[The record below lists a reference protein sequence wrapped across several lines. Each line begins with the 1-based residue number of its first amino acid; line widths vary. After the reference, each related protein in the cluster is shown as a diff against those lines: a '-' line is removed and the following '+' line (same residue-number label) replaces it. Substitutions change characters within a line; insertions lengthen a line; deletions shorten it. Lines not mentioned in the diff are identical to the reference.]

1 MDASDPAFAL
11 VCVGSGGGP
20 LESNLSGYLLKP
32 YNAEWEAGIVAL
44 EAGSGQGTLK
54 RLLEQEPDL
63 FKTQSSATR
72 TYSASEIYTFVR
84 CFLITHAHLD
94 HVATLVLSTGSS
106 GGPRKR
112 VYANK
117 GTLNDLEG
125 IYNWRIWPNLAS
137 YDENDEDFKLL
148 YSPLAPNGKY
158 YTVFPEISVQIVPI
172 NHGTTDSGPYSS
184 SAFFIR
190 SDSHPLKREFLF
202 FGDVE
207 PDSITSSTPK
217 IINVW
222 RKAAPMI
229 PNTLSTIFIECSWP
243 SGRPD
248 DMLHGHL
255 NPEHL
260 RDELVALATEVY
272 HSRRSTSGGA
282 SRPQR
287 KRQKRNPLSSNELRG
302 LLSGVRVYIIHCK
315 DQSSP
320 VHGSSTQELI
330 AGQVRSLVQAAELGA
345 EILSANQGMHISQ
358 CLELFLFSDMAHSL
372 SQLFRRKVRASAS
385 K

>member
-1 MDASDPAFAL
+1 MDDTGPAFVL

-32 YNAEWEAGIVAL
+32 YNAGWEAGIVAL
-44 EAGSGQGTLK
+44 EAGSGQGTLN

-63 FKTQSSATR
+63 FRTQSSASR

-94 HVATLVLSTGSS
+94 HVSSLVLSTGSS
-106 GGPRKR
+106 AGPRKR

-117 GTLNDLEG
+117 ETLENLEG
-125 IYNWRIWPNLAS
+125 MYNWRIWPNLAS

-148 YSPLAPNGKY
+148 YSPLTPNGKY
-158 YTVFPEISVQIVPI
+158 HSVFPDTSVQIVPI
-172 NHGTTDSGPYSS
+172 NHGTTDLGPYSS

-190 SDSHPLKREFLF
+190 SDSHPSKREFLF

-255 NPEHL
+255 TPEHL
-260 RDELVALATEVY
+260 RDELIALATEVY
-272 HSRRSTSGGA
+272 HFRRSNSSSS

-287 KRQKRNPLSSNELRG
+287 KRQKRNALSADELRG
-302 LLSGVRVYIIHCK
+302 LLTGVRVYIIHCK
-315 DQSSP
+315 DQSASVDGP
-320 VHGSSTQELI
+320 STRELI
-330 AGQVRSLVQAAELGA
+330 AGQVRSLVEAAELGA
-345 EILSANQGMHISQ
+345 EILSADQGMYISE
-358 CLELFLFSDMAHSL
+358 CFRLFLFAFRTAHG
-372 SQLFRRKVRASAS
+372 RAFAAI
-385 K
+385 

>member
-1 MDASDPAFAL
+1 MDNSEPAFAL

-20 LESNLSGYLLKP
+20 LESDLSGYLLKP
-32 YNAEWEAGIVAL
+32 FNAGWEAGILAL

-63 FKTQSSATR
+63 FKTQSSTNR
-72 TYSASEIYTFVR
+72 TYSASEIYSFVR

-94 HVATLVLSTGSS
+94 HISSLVVSTGSS

-112 VYANK
+112 VYAHPH
-117 GTLNDLEG
+117 TLEDLEG

-137 YDENDEDFKLL
+137 YDENDDEFKLL
-148 YSPLAPNGKY
+148 YSPIPANGSY
-158 YTVFPEISVQIVPI
+158 HTVFPDVSVQLVPI

-190 SDSHPLKREFLF
+190 SDSHPSKREFLF

-229 PNTLSTIFIECSWP
+229 PDTLSTIFIECSWP

-255 NPEHL
+255 TPEHL

-272 HSRRSTSGGA
+272 YFRNSSSRGRL
-282 SRPQR
+282 RPQR
-287 KRQKRNPLSSNELRG
+287 KRQRRTTLSADELRG
-302 LLSGVRVYIIHCK
+302 LLTGVRVYIIHCK
-315 DQSSP
+315 DQSSLDDGP
-320 VHGSSTQELI
+320 SIRAII

-345 EILSANQGMHISQ
+345 EILSADQGMYIRLADRRPSR
-358 CLELFLFSDMAHSL
+358 LFPPE
-372 SQLFRRKVRASAS
+372 
-385 K
+385 